1 MLFVLI
7 ALHRY
12 VRSVC
17 CVLSSKNYQQAN
29 SQTDRSAISDVFAG
43 LEQWRAFECEMAER
57 ASALTAALKFTDPK
71 RVCLTAREEIY
82 SQPLLVT
89 RNQQRLVF

>member
-17 CVLSSKNYQQAN
+17 CVLSSKNYRQAN
-29 SQTDRSAISDVFAG
+29 SQTDHSAISDVFAG
-43 LEQWRAFECEMAER
+43 LEQWRAFECEMAGR
-57 ASALTAALKFTDPK
+57 ASAHIAALKLTDPK
-71 RVCLTAREEIY
+71 RVSHGARRD
-82 SQPLLVT
+82 LLAAAVGYA
-89 RNQQRLVF
+89 